1 MASFFPFRS
10 YKAWRL
16 WEHRTPPHNYWTL
29 LLCEAAVY
37 SHRWKKCSTLVL
49 YYNIWHIK
57 AAWLCHPAEP
67 HLEALKSYT
76 FCNTLKV
83 NGSFTRLKKAHFKN
97 FHFCTQFHHKCFGF
111 IQKALYAILLS
122 YGTYAKIV
130 FSPHRSTSF
139 THIAIFSSKQKIM
152 VAWKLSWSKICA
164 F

>member
-1 MASFFPFRS
+1 MKTLRASDAP
-10 YKAWRL
+10 AQ
-16 WEHRTPPHNYWTL
+16 L
-29 LLCEAAVY
+29 LNP
-37 SHRWKKCSTLVL
+37 STLRSCCL
-49 YYNIWHIK
+49 LTSMEKMFHIGIIIISGHIK

-152 VAWKLSWSKICA
+152 VA
-164 F
+164 

>member
-1 MASFFPFRS
+1 MFVIASYMASFFPFRS

-83 NGSFTRLKKAHFKN
+83 NGSFTRLKK
-97 FHFCTQFHHKCFGF
+97 
-111 IQKALYAILLS
+111 
-122 YGTYAKIV
+122 
-130 FSPHRSTSF
+130 STL
-139 THIAIFSSKQKIM
+139 Q
-152 VAWKLSWSKICA
+152 KLSFLYTISLQVLWLYTKGIVSNPFVLWNIC
-164 F
+164 